1 MASPF
6 AKFRKNQKVMM
17 VILTVLAMFA
27 FVVLPNFIDF
37 GQKTSAPN
45 PDVVS
50 TRYGV
55 LRETD
60 LHNLGQRRMLANQF
74 INNARQRANMGMV
87 GNIFG
92 GTQESELV
100 SSMIFARKAEELGF
114 YISDNQIIAFLDE
127 LTNKT
132 IDGEGFAQIAQE
144 RGVQESEIME
154 ALRYEMTVLQFPRN
168 YLVGTQVQTPAG
180 RWEMYQSL
188 NREVS
193 VEMIPLPVETFVGRV
208 SKADETTLRAFFE
221 QHKFAEATF
230 HEIEPGFK
238 QPHRVAF
245 QYFKIKA
252 EDFASQVTITE
263 DEIVAAYE
271 RDKDVLY
278 RYRPDASSFNNPF
291 TLPGTNEDAGLPVDD
306 VAPEAVTDP
315 APVTET
321 EFPPTYTPAA
331 KGAPAHPD
339 APAATDKSTP
349 PTDAPATDAAPA
361 AAPIGEKPAEAP
373 QSSVRRSPFKLA
385 SYRLQDAAPAE
396 GDPVAEPP
404 VTPTNTDAVADP
416 ATPEAAAD
424 TPPAAEGTA
433 ATTTDA
439 APPLT
444 DDEPL
449 ANEDLLPP
457 GELQDGPD
465 PTYEPLWKVREQVR
479 KSIADEKARPL
490 MEKVTAELSREMRLY
505 ESKWKG
511 WNAQRVQKKDLPAPK
526 PLDFDDLARKSG
538 VETRKTSLLASDALL
553 FSEEHTLGKSYVGE
567 TPSEATAIF
576 NSAYQ
581 GSPLFQPQQSQDVQG
596 NHYLFWKI
604 DEKDAY
610 IPTFEEVRGDVEEA
624 WNRQE
629 ARKLAVVEA
638 NKLAD
643 EARKSGKPLNEAFA
657 NRADLPV
664 TTPRAFTW
672 KFGGFMFGQQEIPIR
687 TSQVEG
693 VEEAGDDFMRT
704 AYGLNIGEIGVAMNE
719 TKTAA
724 YLMRLVNT
732 TPDANV
738 LHTMFLA
745 TPYGAYGRAGEGDAL
760 RRQALW
766 RQELNVQANVQWL
779 RAPQDLM
786 Q

>member
-17 VILTVLAMFA
+17 VVLTVMAMFA

-45 PDVVS
+45 PEVVK

-55 LRETD
+55 LREMD
-60 LHNLGQRRMLANQF
+60 LHNLGQRRILANQF
-74 INNARQRANMGMV
+74 INNARQRANLGMV

-180 RWEMYQSL
+180 RWDMYQSL

-193 VEMIPLPVETFVGRV
+193 VELIPLPVENFIGRV
-208 SKADETTLRAFFE
+208 PKPDETTLRAFFE
-221 QHKFAEATF
+221 QHQFAEATF

-252 EDFASQVTITE
+252 EDFASQVSVTE
-263 DEIVAAYE
+263 DEIIAAYE

-291 TLPGTNEDAGLPVDD
+291 TLPGTNEDAGIPVDD

-321 EFPPTYTPAA
+321 EVPAA
-331 KGAPAHPD
+331 DGTVAPAD
-339 APAATDKSTP
+339 ETP
-349 PTDAPATDAAPA
+349 PADDAPATDAAPA
-361 AAPIGEKPAEAP
+361 DAPIGEKSPEAP
-373 QSSVRRSPFKLA
+373 QSSVRRSPFQLA

-396 GDPVAEPP
+396 GDPAAEPS
-404 VTPTNTDAVADP
+404 VTPTNTAAVADP
-416 ATPEAAAD
+416 ATPEAAA
-424 TPPAAEGTA
+424 PPAAEANA

-444 DDEPL
+444 EDEPL

-465 PTYEPLWKVREQVR
+465 PMYEPLWKVREQVR
-479 KSIADEKARPL
+479 KSVADEQARPL
-490 MEKVTAELSREMRLY
+490 MEKVTAELNREMRLY

-596 NHYLFWKI
+596 NHYLFWKTE
-604 DEKDAY
+604 DKDAY
-610 IPTFEEVRGDVEEA
+610 LPTLEEVRGDVEEA
-624 WNRQE
+624 WNRQA
-629 ARKLAVVEA
+629 ARKLAVAEA

-664 TTPRAFTW
+664 TTPRPFTW

-687 TSQVEG
+687 TSTVEG

-719 TKTAA
+719 TKSAA

-732 TPDANV
+732 TPDVNV

-745 TPYGAYGRAGEGDAL
+745 TPYGAYGRAGEADAL
-760 RRQALW
+760 RRQAQW
-766 RQELNVQANVQWL
+766 RQELNVQANLQWL